1 MVWDWD
7 YTLREVLPK
16 LLGVL
21 HVTIGATVAGFLLA
35 LVLGLIF
42 ALVRRSKNRILAD
55 LAGGAVEF
63 IRLTPLLVQLYFI
76 YFVMPEIGLTL
87 SAFAAGALGL
97 GIHYAAYV
105 SEVYRAGIES
115 VSKGQW
121 EAATALNFS
130 KRQMWQSIILPQAI
144 RPIVP
149 VLGNYLIVMFKETP
163 YLSAIGLMEMVG
175 AAKEI
180 GAETFRYMEP
190 MTLVGIFFLIL
201 SYAASLLVKRAE
213 RKMDLNRLGERTKS
227 APEG

>member
-42 ALVRRSKNRILAD
+42 ALVRRSKNRILAG

>member
-1 MVWDWD
+1 MWDWD

-42 ALVRRSKNRILAD
+42 ALVRRSKNRILAG

>member
-42 ALVRRSKNRILAD
+42 ALVRRSKNRILAG

-76 YFVMPEIGLTL
+76 YFVMPEIGLIL

>member
-1 MVWDWD
+1 MVWKWD
-7 YTLREVLPK
+7 YTWQEVLPK
-16 LLGVL
+16 LFGVL

-35 LVLGLIF
+35 LVLGLVL
-42 ALVRRSKNRILAD
+42 ALGRRSKNRILSG
-55 LAGGAVEF
+55 LAGGVVEF
-63 IRLTPLLVQLYFI
+63 VRLTPLLVQLYFI

-87 SAFAAGALGL
+87 SAFAAGVLGL
-97 GIHYAAYV
+97 GIHYAAYI
-105 SEVYRAGIES
+105 SEVYRAGIDS

-144 RPIVP
+144 RPVVP

-175 AAKEI
+175 TAKEI

-201 SYAASLLVKRAE
+201 SYAASLLVKRVE
-213 RKMDLNRLGERTKS
+213 RKIDLNRLGERTKS
-227 APEG
+227 AAEG

>member
-42 ALVRRSKNRILAD
+42 ALVRRSKNRILAG
-55 LAGGAVEF
+55 LAGGVVEF

>member
-1 MVWDWD
+1 M
-7 YTLREVLPK
+7 
-16 LLGVL
+16 
-21 HVTIGATVAGFLLA
+21 A

-42 ALVRRSKNRILAD
+42 ALVRRSKNRILAG